1 MFGTQVAVK
10 VSNESMLRI
19 HIIKIKNVFTN
30 GMANINI
37 PAHVHADMP
46 V

>member
-1 MFGTQVAVK
+1 MFGKQVATK
-10 VSNESMLRI
+10 HIKKSMRKIRRLNLKNE
-19 HIIKIKNVFTN
+19 FTS